1 MVQLT
6 TGALPI
12 AALALSPFLAF
23 AVQPLA
29 TASISARAPETEPE
43 IRLLSP
49 PGRGSAG
56 PVAVLEQEDGL
67 VVIDGGGNT
76 DEGRRAVRFIRSVS
90 DKPVKTVVLADARDS
105 RAEGAAVIRQ
115 AWPSA
120 RVVAAGRGRIGLFGT
135 ATP

>member
-1 MVQLT
+1 MQLT

-29 TASISARAPETEPE
+29 AVSFSAGAAESASE

-49 PGRGSAG
+49 PGRAAAG
-56 PVAVLEQEDGL
+56 NVAVLEQGDGL
-67 VVIDGGGNT
+67 VVIDGGGGT

-90 DKPVKTVVLADARDS
+90 DKPVKTVVLAS
-105 RAEGAAVIRQ
+105 NTRAAGVAVIRQ
-115 AWPSA
+115 AWPGA
-120 RVVAAGRGRIGLFGT
+120 QVVAAGRGRVGLFG
-135 ATP
+135 ATPS